1 LEGGAAVGLMRVVML
16 GCGGSG
22 GVPLPDGS
30 PGGYWGAADPGNPKN
45 CRRRSSVLVEEGTR
59 RLLID
64 CTPDLREQ
72 LITAGPGRLDAVL
85 FTHAHADHTHGLDD
99 LRALSYRQ
107 GKPVPAYMDE
117 ATRATLTLRFDYAFR
132 SSHKQDR
139 LYPALMDDRLI
150 EAGVPF
156 EAAGFQV
163 LAFVQDHGN
172 VHSLG
177 FRIGGFAYSTDL
189 VGLDET
195 AMAALQGLDLWIVDC
210 LRHEPHPTH
219 THFAST
225 LRWIEQLKPKR
236 AVLTHMNQSVDYAK
250 LAADCPPGVE
260 PGYDGLAVE
269 L

>member
-1 LEGGAAVGLMRVVML
+1 
-16 GCGGSG
+16 
-22 GVPLPDGS
+22 
-30 PGGYWGAADPGNPKN
+30 
-45 CRRRSSVLVEEGTR
+45 
-59 RLLID
+59 
-64 CTPDLREQ
+64 
-72 LITAGPGRLDAVL
+72 
-85 FTHAHADHTHGLDD
+85 
-99 LRALSYRQ
+99 
-107 GKPVPAYMDE
+107 
-117 ATRATLTLRFDYAFR
+117 
-132 SSHKQDR
+132 
-139 LYPALMDDRLI
+139 MDDRVI
-150 EAGVPF
+150 EPGLTF
-156 EAAGFQV
+156 EAAGFRV

-195 AMAALQGLDLWIVDC
+195 AMAALQDLDLWIVDC

-260 PGYDGLAVE
+260 PGYDGLTVE

>member
-1 LEGGAAVGLMRVVML
+1 MKVIML

-22 GVPLPDGS
+22 GVPLPDGT
-30 PGGYWGAADPGNPKN
+30 PGGHWGNCDPANPKN
-45 CRRRSSVLVEEGTR
+45 RRRRASVLVEEAGR

-64 CTPDLREQ
+64 CSPDLREQ
-72 LITAGPGRLDAVL
+72 IIDAGPGRIDAVL

-107 GKPVPAYMDE
+107 GGAIPAYMD
-117 ATRATLTLRFDYAFR
+117 APTRETLTLRFDYAFR
-132 SSHKQDR
+132 SSHKAER
-139 LYPALMDDRLI
+139 LYPALMDDRTL
-150 EAGVPF
+150 EVGQPF
-156 EAAGFQV
+156 TAAGFQV
-163 LAFVQDHGN
+163 LAFRQDHGN

-195 AMAALQGLDLWIVDC
+195 AVAALRGLDLWIVDC

-225 LRWIEQLKPKR
+225 LRWIEALQPKR
-236 AVLTHMNQSVDYAK
+236 AVLTHMNQSVDYAR

-260 PGYDGLAVE
+260 PGYDGLTVE